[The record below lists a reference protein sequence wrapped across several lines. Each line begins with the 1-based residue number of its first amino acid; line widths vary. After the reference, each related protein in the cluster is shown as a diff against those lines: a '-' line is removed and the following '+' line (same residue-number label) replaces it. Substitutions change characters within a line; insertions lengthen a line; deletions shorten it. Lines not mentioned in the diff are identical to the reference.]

1 MKKHIL
7 AAGVASVIGITG
19 IGAGVAHAATTSSTE
34 GPRASMVDAI
44 ASRFNLNKDEVE
56 KVFDEQ
62 HEKMKSERD
71 QQITDKVAQL
81 VSDGKL
87 TQTQADA
94 INSKRAELA
103 AQREAN
109 RDTLHDI
116 SADERKAKMEA
127 QRTALEKWAEEN
139 NIADEYLR
147 YVTGHGKGLGGP
159 GMNRHMGDK

>member
-19 IGAGVAHAATTSSTE
+19 IGAGVAHAATANSTDS
-34 GPRASMVDAI
+34 PRANMVDAI
-44 ASRFNLNKDEVE
+44 ASRFNLDKNEVG
-56 KVFDEQ
+56 KAFDEQ

-94 INSKRAELA
+94 INGKRAELA

-109 RDTLHDI
+109 RDTFHDM

-147 YVTGHGKGLGGP
+147 YVTGQGKDLGGP
-159 GMNRHMGDK
+159 GMGRHMNNK